1 MTTSKLATN
10 ERIKLRA
17 SFFNTVGA
25 GLLLAG
31 FLIPYLTIAQHAG
44 SIVDRL
50 TSGVP
55 LTFGE
60 EANMIAVAFAF
71 TLALTGAKRMR
82 REARDN
88 HALRGR
94 PARKF
99 DLPAPLFLIRSRAM
113 IGA

>member
-44 SIVDRL
+44 SIVERL

-82 REARDN
+82 REANATIMRLEEDQLEN
-88 HALRGR
+88 STSPR
-94 PARKF
+94 PC
-99 DLPAPLFLIRSRAM
+99 S
-113 IGA
+113 